1 MRAAAMTT
9 TTTTTATTA
18 TTATA
23 RSSRRAS
30 VARAR
35 RSDPRRGAIPSSHR
49 GSWARS
55 IVVAPTRAT
64 ETSTSVSAASATLA
78 EEDEEGDDDDDKFD
92 ALPDAEDEIP
102 AKVATFLKRD
112 GRHATFAAKKSGSV
126 EIVEAPGARSLRQ
139 YMSLP
144 ASQYSTLDGE
154 KVERIGDDVF
164 KCTLGT
170 LDFLGFE
177 VRSIHW
183 FPYDRVGVV
192 NADP

>member
-1 MRAAAMTT
+1 
-9 TTTTTATTA
+9 
-18 TTATA
+18 
-23 RSSRRAS
+23 
-30 VARAR
+30 
-35 RSDPRRGAIPSSHR
+35 
-49 GSWARS
+49 
-55 IVVAPTRAT
+55 
-64 ETSTSVSAASATLA
+64 
-78 EEDEEGDDDDDKFD
+78 
-92 ALPDAEDEIP
+92 
-102 AKVATFLKRD
+102 VATFLKRD
-112 GRHATFAAKKSGSV
+112 GRHATFAARKSGSV

-177 VRSIHW
+177 VRSIRW